1 MRLRTAII
9 ALGLA
14 TALSAAFSLVA
25 WSGGEA
31 RRAALC
37 QDALERKRQAGELLP
52 ELSGGVPWERSFG
65 LDSEDRLVRAY
76 ADVRSY
82 CR

>member
-1 MRLRTAII
+1 ML
-9 ALGLA
+9 ALALA
-14 TALSAAFSLVA
+14 MALSAAFSLVA

-37 QDALERKRQAGELLP
+37 QDAVERKRQAEELLP
-52 ELSGGVPWERSFG
+52 GLPVGRSA
-65 LDSEDRLVRAY
+65 DPASEDRLVRAY
-76 ADVRSY
+76 SDVRSY